1 MSTESPSPS
10 AAPASSTDARPTILV
25 ADDYPENR
33 RLLYFYL
40 RDAYRILE
48 AESAEEALDLMRRE
62 PVDLVIM
69 DLNFRD
75 GMNGMEAAR
84 IIRED
89 AALAS
94 LPLLALTAY
103 AYPDDRRRCLEAGF
117 TDYLSKP
124 VFKQAMRDKV
134 AALLDAS
141 STASGDGA
149 SEPSATLWIS
159 KKQS

>member
-1 MSTESPSPS
+1 MTSETPSPS
-10 AAPASSTDARPTILV
+10 AAPAPTTDARPTILV

-48 AESAEEALDLMRRE
+48 AESAEEAIETLRAE
-62 PVDLVIM
+62 HVDLAIM

-75 GMNGMEAAR
+75 GMNGMEAAQA
-84 IIRED
+84 IRADE
-89 AALAS
+89 ALS
-94 LPLLALTAY
+94 HLPLLALTAY

-134 AALLDAS
+134 ADLLGD
-141 STASGDGA
+141 SGDGTT
-149 SEPSATLWIS
+149 SGDPTLWIS
-159 KKQS
+159 KK

>member
-1 MSTESPSPS
+1 MTSETPSPS
-10 AAPASSTDARPTILV
+10 AAPAPTTDERPTILV

-48 AESAEEALDLMRRE
+48 AESAEEAIETLRNE
-62 PVDLVIM
+62 HVDLAIM

-75 GMNGMEAAR
+75 GMNGMEAAEV
-84 IIRED
+84 IRAD
-89 AALAS
+89 GALAH

-134 AALLDAS
+134 ADLLSDADG
-141 STASGDGA
+141 GDGA
-149 SEPSATLWIS
+149 SSGDPTLWIS
-159 KKQS
+159 KK

>member
-1 MSTESPSPS
+1 MTTESPSTSP
-10 AAPASSTDARPTILV
+10 APAASEDARPTVLV

-48 AESAEEALDLMRRE
+48 AESAEEALETMRSE
-62 PVDLVIM
+62 HVDVVIM

-84 IIRED
+84 LVRED
-89 AALAS
+89 TDIAH

-134 AALLDAS
+134 AALLEA
-141 STASGDGA
+141 APGDGA
-149 SEPSATLWIS
+149 SDGDPTLWIS
-159 KKQS
+159 KK

>member
-1 MSTESPSPS
+1 MTSETPSPS
-10 AAPASSTDARPTILV
+10 AAPAPTTDARPTILV

-48 AESAEEALDLMRRE
+48 AESAEEAIETLRSE
-62 PVDLVIM
+62 HVDLAIM

-75 GMNGMEAAR
+75 GMNGMEAAQA
-84 IIRED
+84 IRADET
-89 AALAS
+89 LS
-94 LPLLALTAY
+94 HLPLLALTAY

-134 AALLDAS
+134 ADLLSDS
-141 STASGDGA
+141 GDGTASGD
-149 SEPSATLWIS
+149 PTLWIS
-159 KKQS
+159 KK